1 MDLPSRFQR
10 LIAGQAGPPGRLACG
25 VLRPASLLY
34 ALAMRLRNRWYDRG
48 GSRVARVGVPV
59 VSVGNITTGGT
70 GKTPLVI
77 EVCRRLSSAG
87 LRPAVVS
94 RGYRAGPG
102 GQADEL
108 LLLRR
113 RLPDVPCVADPDRVA
128 GARRAVHEHGANVI
142 VLDDGFQHRRIGRD
156 LDIVVVDATCPFG
169 YGYVLPRGLL
179 REPLSGLRRAS
190 LIVISRVDQVDAP
203 SLQRLESALDAFA
216 PGVPRVRA
224 VHRPAG
230 LVRLDGVESP
240 LSPADLGPSY
250 CFAAI
255 GNPGSFRQTVA
266 SLGIDIA
273 GVQWFSDHHHYREGD
288 LAALQDAAQRI
299 GAAALLTTEKDAVK
313 LGALDARGV
322 LPVLAV
328 RIEIDFRPNDDRILT
343 TALDR
348 AVQTRRGV
356 HEPTPIPTR

>member
-1 MDLPSRFQR
+1 MDPASRHHS
-10 LIAGQAGPPGRLACG
+10 LIAGQAGPLGRLVCC
-25 VLRPASLLY
+25 VLRPASGLY
-34 ALAMRLRNRWYDRG
+34 AAVMGLRNRWYDRG
-48 GSRVARVGVPV
+48 GSRVARICVPV

-108 LLLRR
+108 LMLRR
-113 RLPDVPCVADPDRVA
+113 RLPDVPCLADPDRVA
-128 GARRAVHEHGANVI
+128 GARRAVSEHGANVI

-156 LDIVVVDATCPFG
+156 SDIVVVDATCPFG
-169 YGYVLPRGLL
+169 YGHVLPRGLL
-179 REPLSGLRRAS
+179 REPLYGLRRAS

-203 SLQRLESALDAFA
+203 ALQRVESALDAFA
-216 PGVPRVRA
+216 PDVPRVRA

-230 LVRLDGVESP
+230 LVQLDGVESP
-240 LSPADLGPSY
+240 LSAADLGPSY

-255 GNPGSFRQTVA
+255 GKPGSFRQTTASMGIHVA
-266 SLGIDIA
+266 GF
-273 GVQWFSDHHHYREGD
+273 QWFSDHHHYSERD
-288 LAALQDAAQRI
+288 LVALQAAAQRV

-313 LGALDARGV
+313 LAALNARGPI
-322 LPVLAV
+322 PVLAV
-328 RIEIDFRPNDDRILT
+328 RIEIDFRPNDDRILDN
-343 TALDR
+343 ALDR